1 MYDDDKYGS
10 IQTTVFRMPAPV
22 TNDADE
28 VVLRL
33 QFFTKV
39 KILEARAMVVATAY
53 DEATA
58 TFEIYL
64 DDGSI
69 GNIIL
74 TTETVGTTVDASLAD
89 TEVSSTSSIEIQQ
102 THATATGL
110 CDLMIQYQE
119 MFE

>member
-1 MYDDDKYGS
+1 MYDDDKYGLK
-10 IQTTVFRMPAPV
+10 QTTIMRLPAPT

-28 VVLRL
+28 VVARIN
-33 QFFTKV
+33 FFTKT
-39 KILEARAMVVATAY
+39 KILEARAIVVGTAY

-58 TFEIYL
+58 TLEIYL

-74 TTETVGTTVDASLAD
+74 TTETVGTVIDASLAD
-89 TEVSSTSSIEIQQ
+89 TDVASTSSIEIQQ
-102 THATATGL
+102 THATATGI
-110 CDLMIQYQE
+110 CDLMLQYQE

>member
-1 MYDDDKYGS
+1 MYDDAKYGLK
-10 IQTTVFRMPAPV
+10 QTAVIHMPAPT

-33 QFFTKV
+33 QFFTKT
-39 KILEARAMVVATAY
+39 KILECRAMIVGTAY
-53 DEATA
+53 AEETA
-58 TFEIYL
+58 TYEIYK

-74 TTETVGTTVDASLAD
+74 TTESVGTTVDASLAD
-89 TEVSSTSSIEIQQ
+89 TTFESTNSLEIQQ

-110 CDLMIQYQE
+110 CDLQISYQE
-119 MFE
+119 AFE

>member
-1 MYDDDKYGS
+1 MYDDDKYGLE
-10 IQTTVFRMPAPV
+10 QTAVIHMPAPT

-33 QFFTKV
+33 QFFTKT
-39 KILEARAMVVATAY
+39 KILEARAMVVGTAY

-58 TFEIYL
+58 TLEIYL

-89 TEVSSTSSIEIQQ
+89 TTVSSTSSIEIQQ

>member
-1 MYDDDKYGS
+1 MYDDAKFGLE
-10 IQTTVFRMPAPV
+10 QTAVIHLPAPT

-33 QFFTKV
+33 QFFTKT
-39 KILEARAMVVATAY
+39 KILEARAMVVGTAY

-58 TFEIYL
+58 TFEIYK

-74 TTETVGTTVDASLAD
+74 TTESVGTTVDASLAD
-89 TEVSSTSSIEIQQ
+89 TTFDSTNSLEIQQ